1 MCISLT
7 HNPDITTLHLIPNL
21 HASWQPAVFTSCCL
35 TLITLLDQ
43 LSVLADRLTAEFS
56 FHHCL
61 NLTIAWSAFDPE
73 VAVGIPVVVDP
84 LTDFDSTQPAYVC
97 LAHSTPERQ
106 QAASEGS
113 S

>member
-1 MCISLT
+1 M
-7 HNPDITTLHLIPNL
+7 
-21 HASWQPAVFTSCCL
+21 
-35 TLITLLDQ
+35 TLIQ
-43 LSVLADRLTAEFS
+43 FS

-61 NLTIAWSAFDPE
+61 NLTIAGSAFDPE
-73 VAVGIPVVVDP
+73 VAVRIPVVVDP
-84 LTDFDSTQPAYVC
+84 LTDLDSTQPAYMC